1 MKSKPTLADA
11 MQKTAEPKASNLP
24 ASRRGKKV
32 LMVYLE
38 PATAKRLKILAAVNE
53 TSLQALAEEAVDMV
67 LEQYENR

>member
-38 PATAKRLKILAAVNE
+38 PATAKRLKIL
-53 TSLQALAEEAVDMV
+53 
-67 LEQYENR
+67 